1 MVKVKEKLSSV
12 SSAPDFLKA
21 LFDEAMPCGISSL
34 LVQVTV
40 VPAFTVSVCGPKE
53 KLSIDTMLVGPSA
66 RANNTLAARSEPTAA
81 PSTVV
86 AIRHATFLLSLGLEQ
101 RVANRERPCS
111 SGYDCAAYKAQIG
124 RKADLFLIRR
134 HASL

>member
-1 MVKVKEKLSSV
+1 
-12 SSAPDFLKA
+12 
-21 LFDEAMPCGISSL
+21 MPCGMSSL

-86 AIRHATFLLSLGLEQ
+86 AITGRNIFAFLRFEQ
-101 RVANRERPCS
+101 RVDNRERPCS

-124 RKADLFLIRR
+124 RK
-134 HASL
+134 